1 MGKKIKRKTKN
12 IQNERAVSSD
22 SSRTSLAKLN
32 PPPVNVNND
41 SLLVVEKKLCS
52 HIFEGVHFD
61 KISSKISS
69 SESVKCRD
77 CREHASE
84 RRGGK
89 GRSKHGKKNGAGSM
103 QKKTELKPV
112 WVCLE
117 CGHFSCGGVGYPNI
131 PQTHAFQ
138 HYKTSRH
145 SCIIQFSNPKLR
157 YCFQC
162 AALIPFEKSDDNG
175 EPKDHLG
182 DIVKA
187 IKGKSSRG
195 SSMDPEDV
203 GGIMKIENAES
214 LVLDGSGRYIV
225 RGLLNL
231 GNTCFFNSVMQNL
244 LSMDPLRDHL
254 MKLNRFAGPLTIS
267 LKKLFIETSL
277 MSDSRNGISPKNLF
291 GCICAKAPQFSGYQQ
306 QDSHELLRC
315 LLDGLCTEELAVR
328 KLHNTEKD
336 VTSSNSSPV
345 LVEMIFGGQLS
356 STVSCVECGHS
367 SNVYEPFLDLSL
379 EVPTKKHSLRKP
391 SVLSRPKKKKLPPR
405 REVRKGG
412 KIQVKE
418 KNDGVLVLA
427 NTSSAISGNKESSS
441 GPVFLPLMEEALDS
455 ISWLDYLGPDA
466 ALDKGVLLS
475 QNNDD
480 PVMQASEEK
489 LSDQT
494 DMIQNNSDSQSQ
506 VVSANKESTPDLDSS
521 QENSCK
527 DELPSQA
534 PDSKAILLPYKE
546 DISNTEDIL
555 TKEAE
560 TSLSVAGCRQD
571 TGFDGLG
578 DLFNEPELDSVP
590 NSGSWFGEKS
600 FPENDMLES
609 KFFAG
614 NSTGSDADE
623 IDDKGAPVSID
634 TCLAHFTKAE
644 LLLSSEHG
652 WLCANCSKI
661 MQDQVP
667 EESKECQPTIGLNC
681 QINEGQSSL
690 LDIDENLDRGK
701 QDSDI
706 HSTSTNQTPVS
717 QLVRSDGSTNY
728 SKRKSIT
735 EDQESNADLIVG
747 TSNCQV
753 DYSCNANGS
762 GTTVSCIN
770 RAENMDSDCSAAA
783 QESGEGEEVDSKSLK
798 VKRDATK
805 RILINSAPSILTIHL
820 KRFSQDTRG
829 RLSKLSGHVNFEET
843 IDLLPYMDPRS
854 VGEGE
859 YKYSLLGI
867 VEHSGTMRG
876 GHYVAYVKGDKSS
889 GKKEEDNEDSTWYYA
904 SDSHIREVSLAE
916 VLRSEAYILFYGKR

>member
-1 MGKKIKRKTKN
+1 MGKKMKRKTKN
-12 IQNERAVSSD
+12 IQTERAVSSD
-22 SSRTSLAKLN
+22 SSRTSLARLN
-32 PPPVNVNND
+32 PPPENVNND
-41 SLLVVEKKLCS
+41 SLLVVEKKLCT

-69 SESVKCRD
+69 SESVKCKD

-89 GRSKHGKKNGAGSM
+89 GRSKHGKKNGAGSV
-103 QKKTELKPV
+103 QKKTELKSV

-117 CGHFSCGGVGYPNI
+117 CGRFSCGGVGYPNI

-145 SCIIQFSNPKLR
+145 PCIIQFNNPKLR

-162 AALIPFEKSDDNG
+162 DVLIPFEKSDDNG
-175 EPKDHLG
+175 EQKDHLG
-182 DIVKA
+182 NIVKA
-187 IKGKSSRG
+187 IKGKSSIG
-195 SSMDPEDV
+195 PSMDSEDV
-203 GGIMKIENAES
+203 GNVGDIMKIENAES

-254 MKLNRFAGPLTIS
+254 MKLNQFAGPLTIA
-267 LKKLFIETSL
+267 LRKFFIETSL
-277 MSDSRNGISPKNLF
+277 ISDSRNGISPKNLF
-291 GCICAKAPQFSGYQQ
+291 GCICAKAPQFRGYQQ

-328 KLHNTEKD
+328 KSHNTEKD
-336 VTSSNSSPV
+336 ETSLNSCPI

-379 EVPTKKHSLRKP
+379 EVPTKKPSSRKP
-391 SVLSRPKKKKLPPR
+391 SVLSRPKKKKLPPK

-427 NTSSAISGNKESSS
+427 NNSSGISENEESSS
-441 GPVFLPLMEEALDS
+441 GPVFLPPKEETLDS

-466 ALDKGVLLS
+466 ALGNCDSFS
-475 QNNDD
+475 QNND
-480 PVMQASEEK
+480 PVIQASEEK
-489 LSDQT
+489 LADQT

-506 VVSANKESTPDLDSS
+506 VVPANKESAPDLDSS
-521 QENSCK
+521 QVNSCK
-527 DELPSQA
+527 DEFPLQV
-534 PDSKAILLPYKE
+534 PDSEAILLPYKE
-546 DISNTEDIL
+546 EISNNEDIL

-560 TSLSVAGCRQD
+560 TSLSVVGCGQD

-609 KFFAG
+609 RFFAG
-614 NSTGSDADE
+614 NSTESDADE
-623 IDDKGAPVSID
+623 VDDKGAPVSID

-644 LLLSSEHG
+644 LLLSS
-652 WLCANCSKI
+652 WLCDNCSKI
-661 MQDQVP
+661 MQVRVP
-667 EESKECQPTIGLNC
+667 EEGKECQPTFGLNC

-701 QDSDI
+701 QDSDT

-717 QLVRSDGSTNY
+717 QSVRSDGSTNY
-728 SKRKSIT
+728 FKRKITT
-735 EDQESNADLIVG
+735 EDHESNADLIVG

-762 GTTVSCIN
+762 GTTESCIN
-770 RAENMDSDCSAAA
+770 RAENMDSECSAAA
-783 QESGEGEEVDSKSLK
+783 QESGEGEEVDCKSLK

-829 RLSKLSGHVNFEET
+829 RLSKLSGHVSFEET
-843 IDLLPYMDPRS
+843 IDLRPYMDPRS
-854 VGEGE
+854 VEKDE

-876 GHYVAYVKGDKSS
+876 GHYVAYVRGDKSR
-889 GKKEEDNEDSTWYYA
+889 GKKEEDNEGSTWYYA
-904 SDSHIREVSLAE
+904 SDSHVREVSLAE
-916 VLRSEAYILFYGKR
+916 VLHSEAYILFYGKG